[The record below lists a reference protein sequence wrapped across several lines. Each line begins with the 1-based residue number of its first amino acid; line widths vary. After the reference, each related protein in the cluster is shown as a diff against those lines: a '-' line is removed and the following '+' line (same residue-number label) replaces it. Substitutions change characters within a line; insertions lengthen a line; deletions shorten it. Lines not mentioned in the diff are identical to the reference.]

1 MAQCRKM
8 IGKRRCKASCIKGTH
23 YCVFHSKKNSN
34 SVARR
39 KVESKELSA
48 SEKFVIKQAANRSS
62 KIAGDLI
69 TAKAV
74 YNLANPEGQIT
85 TVISGRYVPQASIT
99 ANERFLSESKFQK
112 DVQSAQQRHVKL
124 KVKGK
129 PGKGKRYRSTTDFV
143 RADRSILGRV
153 KVKKTGKDYLHS
165 IEDFEQRERRLA
177 KNQRRNLLT
186 AIGGRALRYGVPV
199 LMTAWTIHDMLKR
212 DGDFYLQKDAESMYG
227 RGLGT
232 ALSYSADT
240 LLWGGLDP
248 LPTGPTS
255 SATKSTVLPMIFYM
269 FD

>member
-1 MAQCRKM
+1 M
-8 IGKRRCKASCIKGTH
+8 IGERRCKASCVKGTH

-34 SVARR
+34 SVVRDSR
-39 KVESKELSA
+39 KPKELSHG
-48 SEKFVIKQAANRSS
+48 EKFVIKQAANRSA
-62 KIAGDLI
+62 KLVGDYI
-69 TAKAV
+69 TARGL
-74 YNLANPEGQIT
+74 YNLANPDTHVT

-112 DVQSAQQRHVKL
+112 DVQSAKQRHVQL

-165 IEDFEQRERRLA
+165 IEDFEEREARLR
-177 KNQRRNLLT
+177 KNQQKNLATVL
-186 AIGGRALRYGVPV
+186 GGRVLRYGVPV
-199 LMTAWTIHDMLKR
+199 LMTAWTIHDLVSR

-232 ALSYSADT
+232 ALSYTADM
-240 LLWGGLDP
+240 LLLGGLDP
-248 LPTGPTS
+248 MATGPTF
-255 SATKSTVLPMIFYM
+255 STTSTAILPPIFYLGW
-269 FD
+269 